1 VNFRKPVIFRKDVKV
16 PIERAS
22 KVTEVPLPTTTGREH
37 AMSMR
42 RGLTTITVLL
52 ALTGLLATH
61 AVARDDKTDG
71 RGSGFY
77 LSLGTSLSVGIQPN
91 RAGQNRRT
99 KEGYP
104 DQLYAALSE
113 TRPKLRHVMLG
124 CSGETTVT
132 MIVGGICDYAEG
144 SQLAEAV
151 RFLRDHQG
159 SVALVTIDMGAND
172 IEPCGALSGAAQQLC
187 VITALG
193 NVSANLPTILGA
205 LRAAAGPSV
214 LIVAMNYYNP
224 FLAAWFQ
231 DPALARASDVLLR
244 ALNGVLEVIYTNLFG
259 VPVADVA
266 GAFLS
271 SDFSPVPE
279 AGGIP
284 TNVLMICQLTW
295 MCAPPPVGPN
305 IHANADGYLVIAEA
319 FLPLVH

>member
-1 VNFRKPVIFRKDVKV
+1 M
-16 PIERAS
+16 ERPS
-22 KVTEVPLPTTTGREH
+22 KGDRGTAVDDDGEEH
-37 AMSMR
+37 AMCIR

-71 RGSGFY
+71 RGKGFY

-91 RAGQNRRT
+91 RAGQNRPT

-113 TRPKLRHVMLG
+113 TRPKLRHVKLG

-132 MIVGGICDYAEG
+132 MIFGGICDYKEG

-151 RFLRDHQG
+151 RFLHDHQG

-172 IEPCGALSGAAQQLC
+172 IEPCARLSGAAQELC
-187 VITALG
+187 VITGLG
-193 NVSANLPTILGA
+193 NISVNLQTILGA
-205 LRAAAGPSV
+205 LRAAAGPGV
-214 LIVAMNYYNP
+214 PVVGMNYYNP
-224 FLAAWFQ
+224 FLASWFQ
-231 DPALARASDVLLR
+231 DPALARASNVLLST
-244 ALNGVLEVIYTNLFG
+244 LNVVLEVIYLAFG

-271 SDFSPVPE
+271 TDFSPVPE
-279 AGGIP
+279 ADGIP
-284 TNVLMICQLTW
+284 TNVQIICQLTW

-305 IHANADGYLVIAEA
+305 IHANADGYGVIAEV
-319 FLPLVH
+319 FFPLVP

>member
-1 VNFRKPVIFRKDVKV
+1 MCI
-16 PIERAS
+16 
-22 KVTEVPLPTTTGREH
+22 
-37 AMSMR
+37 R

-132 MIVGGICDYAEG
+132 MIVGGICDYKEG

-151 RFLRDHQG
+151 RFLQDHRG

-172 IEPCGALSGAAQQLC
+172 VEPCGRLSGDAQALC
-187 VITALG
+187 VATALG
-193 NVSANLPTILGA
+193 NVVVNLQRILGE
-205 LRAAAGPSV
+205 LRAAGPGV
-214 LIVAMNYYNP
+214 LIVGMNYYNP

-231 DPALARASDVLLR
+231 EPNGPALAFASDELLS
-244 ALNGVLEVIYTNLFG
+244 ALNFWLEVIYTNPAFG

-271 SDFSPVPE
+271 SDFRPFEP
-279 AGGIP
+279 GGIP
-284 TNVLMICQLTW
+284 RNVLMICQLTW

-305 IHANADGYLVIAEA
+305 IHANADGYGVIAEA
-319 FLPLVH
+319 FLPLVR

>member
-1 VNFRKPVIFRKDVKV
+1 MCI
-16 PIERAS
+16 
-22 KVTEVPLPTTTGREH
+22 
-37 AMSMR
+37 R

-61 AVARDDKTDG
+61 AAAGDTKSGG
-71 RGSGFY
+71 RGSVFY
-77 LSLGTSLSVGIQPN
+77 LSVGTSLSVGIQPN

-99 KEGYP
+99 QEGYP

-113 TRPKLRHVMLG
+113 TRPQLQHVTLG

-132 MIVGGICDYAEG
+132 MIVGGICDYKEG

-151 RFLRDHQG
+151 RFLRDHRG

-172 IEPCGALSGAAQQLC
+172 VEPCGALSGAAQQLC
-187 VITALG
+187 VITAIG

-214 LIVAMNYYNP
+214 LIVGMNYYNP

-231 DPALARASDVLLR
+231 DPALAIASAELQSTFNFLLE
-244 ALNGVLEVIYTNLFG
+244 LIYTNPAFG

-266 GAFLS
+266 EAFFS
-271 SDFSPVPE
+271 TDFTPVPE

-284 TNVLMICQLTW
+284 RNVLMICQLTW

-305 IHANADGYLVIAEA
+305 IHANADGYAVIAEA

>member
-1 VNFRKPVIFRKDVKV
+1 MCI
-16 PIERAS
+16 
-22 KVTEVPLPTTTGREH
+22 
-37 AMSMR
+37 R

-61 AVARDDKTDG
+61 AVAREDKTDG
-71 RGSGFY
+71 RGGGFY

-99 KEGYP
+99 QEGYP

-113 TRPKLRHVMLG
+113 TRPELQRVRLG

-132 MIVGGICDYAEG
+132 MIFGGICDYQEG
-144 SQLAEAV
+144 SQLAAAV

-172 IEPCGALSGAAQQLC
+172 IEPCGELSGAAQQLC
-187 VITALG
+187 IITALG
-193 NVSANLPTILGA
+193 NVSVNLPTILGA

-214 LIVAMNYYNP
+214 LIVGMNYYNP
-224 FLAAWFQ
+224 FLASWFQ
-231 DPALARASDVLLR
+231 DPALAVASAELQSIFNFLL
-244 ALNGVLEVIYTNLFG
+244 EQIYTNPAFG

-266 GAFLS
+266 GAFFS
-271 SDFSPVPE
+271 TDFTPVPE

-284 TNVLMICQLTW
+284 RNVLMICQLTW

-305 IHANADGYLVIAEA
+305 IHANVDGYAVIAEA